1 MKLNSEAACFQVY
14 SLRIKI
20 FAFTKLIEVR
30 LQKEKKSSRRFLP
43 EGLQKLQKGIFLKQ
57 AESLHEIRRE
67 HGLCHLPKLEVR
79 WDLIK
84 NTV

>member
-30 LQKEKKSSRRFLP
+30 LQKEKKNSGRFLP
-43 EGLQKLQKGIFLKQ
+43 EGLQKLQKGIFLKW
-57 AESLHEIRRE
+57 AESLYEIRRE
-67 HGLCHLPKLEVR
+67 HRLCHLLKLEVL
-79 WDLIK
+79 WDLIR